1 MLQAAA
7 DNSTKASGLGL
18 YHEEAGMSIGETL
31 AEARQ
36 RAGLSVSDVSE
47 RTRVRETIIRGI
59 EENDYAA
66 CGGDFYARGHIRAIA
81 QAVGVDP
88 LPLIDEFD
96 STWRSA
102 KEFTAA
108 EAFQPVMPMRNRE
121 RRRVRWT
128 AALAVIVLGVLG
140 FASYKFAAGVGH
152 DRHHAAVTTPRPV
165 RSQPVAADTANA
177 SSSTPA
183 PTPSATPSATPSPSP
198 TPIAARALTPAT
210 VAAFGPSGT
219 ADGDN
224 PQIATHAISGDAA
237 TPWYSDWYATPD
249 IDGQPGTGL
258 LLDMGR
264 TVTITSVRLSLGASK
279 GASLQLRTGATPA
292 LASLREVATSTSA
305 SGTVT
310 LSLAAPAHARYLL
323 IWFTTLPPDTSGTYQ
338 ASLYGITVQGQP

>member
-7 DNSTKASGLGL
+7 DNSTKARGFGL
-18 YHEEAGMSIGETL
+18 HEEEAGMSIGETL
-31 AEARQ
+31 AEARH
-36 RAGLSVSDVSE
+36 RAGLSVSEVSE

-81 QAVGVDP
+81 QAVGEDP
-88 LPLIDEFD
+88 MPLIDEFD

-102 KEFTAA
+102 REFTAA
-108 EAFQPVMPMRNRE
+108 EAFQPVMPMRTRE

-165 RSQPVAADTANA
+165 QSQPAAVDTT
-177 SSSTPA
+177 SSTP
-183 PTPSATPSATPSPSP
+183 PATPSPSP
-198 TPIAARALTPAT
+198 SPSPTPTPVAARVLTPAS

-224 PQIATHAISGDAA
+224 PQIATRAISADAA
-237 TPWYSDWYATPD
+237 TPWYTDWYSTPD
-249 IDGQPGTGL
+249 INGHPGTGL

-264 TVTITSVRLSLGASK
+264 TVTITSVRLSLGRSS
-279 GASLQLRTGATPA
+279 GASLQLRAGATPV
-292 LASLREVATSTSA
+292 LTDLRQVAASTSA
-305 SGTVT
+305 TGTVK
-310 LSLAAPAHARYLL
+310 LSLAAPVHARYLL